1 MEKMIE
7 IHFRGWR
14 ITILNKKDFTVR
26 MTFGLRLEEE
36 RSMQLSN
43 RPYKSK
49 RENRASEFQDIFE

>member
-14 ITILNKKDFTVR
+14 ILNKKDFTVR

-49 RENRASEFQDIFE
+49 RENRSSKFQDTFE